1 MYICM
6 YVLCKKK
13 IFNMDVGH
21 RNTVAW
27 NEFLIQ
33 NICISRKWRNY
44 LAARRFVSG
53 VVGVGGFI

>member
-1 MYICM
+1 M